1 MKTIGIIG
9 GGQLGLMI
17 AEQAAVL
24 GARTVCLD
32 PSADAPAF
40 RVCDDHVVAAFDDA
54 AALEE
59 LCRRSD
65 VVTYE
70 FENVPGEILIPL
82 TERYNIPQGY
92 RPLFDSQDRIREKTN
107 ARDNGLRVPRFAE
120 VHDRESLMKGIFEI
134 GYPCV
139 FKTRTLG
146 YDGHGQAVIRTP
158 EDIAR
163 AEPYLGVP
171 AILEEFVPFD
181 YEASIVMVND
191 GERIVSFPIGQN
203 IHRDGILD
211 LCIVPAPRMD
221 DAVRARLVE
230 QSEAFMRR
238 CGYTGILAIEYFVK
252 GGELYFNEM
261 APRPHNSGH
270 YTIEGCTTNQF
281 RELCRYLLGEPLQ
294 EPRLV
299 APTVMKN
306 ILGEDLAAAEA
317 VAAETGAE
325 GAQSPEEGVYVHLYG
340 KSVSKPK
347 RKMGHITFVGMTAG
361 EYDARWR
368 GRFVE

>member
-1 MKTIGIIG
+1 
-9 GGQLGLMI
+9 MI
-17 AEQAAVL
+17 AEQAAGL
-24 GARTVCLD
+24 GARTICLD

-40 RVCDDHVVAAFDDA
+40 RVCDEHIVAAFDDA

-65 VVTYE
+65 AVTYE

-82 TERYNIPQGY
+82 AEKYNIPQGY

-107 ARDNGLRVPRFAE
+107 ARDNGLRVPRFAD
-120 VHDRESLMKGIFEI
+120 VCDRESLMKGIFEV

-146 YDGHGQAVIRTP
+146 YDGHGQVVIRTP

-163 AEPYLGVP
+163 TEPYMGTP

-181 YEASIVMVND
+181 YEASIVMVSD
-191 GERIVSFPIGQN
+191 GQRIVSFPIGRN
-203 IHRDGILD
+203 IHREGILD
-211 LCIVPAPRMD
+211 LCLVPAPQMD
-221 DAVRARLVE
+221 EAVRAKLVE

-252 GGELYFNEM
+252 DGEIYFNEM

-299 APTVMKN
+299 ADGDEEHPGRRPCRRAGRGAGGRAGGGRLRPPLRQERQQAQAQDGPYHVRGHDRRGVRCPVEGA
-306 ILGEDLAAAEA
+306 LRA
-317 VAAETGAE
+317 VARA
-325 GAQSPEEGVYVHLYG
+325 
-340 KSVSKPK
+340 SV
-347 RKMGHITFVGMTAG
+347 F
-361 EYDARWR
+361 
-368 GRFVE
+368 

>member
-1 MKTIGIIG
+1 
-9 GGQLGLMI
+9 MI

-40 RVCDDHVVAAFDDA
+40 RVCDDHIVAAFDDA

-65 VVTYE
+65 AVTYE

-281 RELCRYLLGEPLQ
+281 REPLPLSAGRAFAGTSPGGADGH
-294 EPRLV
+294 EKYPRRGFGRGGGRGGR
-299 APTVMKN
+299 N
-306 ILGEDLAAAEA
+306 RSRGGA
-317 VAAETGAE
+317 VAGGGRLCPPLRQERQQAQTQDGAYHLRGDDRRGVRCPLA
-325 GAQSPEEGVYVHLYG
+325 GAVRGVA
-340 KSVSKPK
+340 
-347 RKMGHITFVGMTAG
+347 AG
-361 EYDARWR
+361 
-368 GRFVE
+368 F

>member
-1 MKTIGIIG
+1 M
-9 GGQLGLMI
+9 
-17 AEQAAVL
+17 
-24 GARTVCLD
+24 
-32 PSADAPAF
+32 
-40 RVCDDHVVAAFDDA
+40 
-54 AALEE
+54 
-59 LCRRSD
+59 
-65 VVTYE
+65 
-70 FENVPGEILIPL
+70 
-82 TERYNIPQGY
+82 
-92 RPLFDSQDRIREKTN
+92 
-107 ARDNGLRVPRFAE
+107 PRFAE

-299 APTVMKN
+299 APTVMKK
-306 ILGEDLAAAEA
+306 ISSARIWP
-317 VAAETGAE
+317 
-325 GAQSPEEGVYVHLYG
+325 QRRPWRPKPEQRGR
-340 KSVSKPK
+340 SRRRRASMSTFTAKPK
-347 RKMGHITFVGMTAG
+347 AG
-361 EYDARWR
+361 PSARWATSPSS
-368 GRFVE
+368 V

>member
-1 MKTIGIIG
+1 
-9 GGQLGLMI
+9 MI

-40 RVCDDHVVAAFDDA
+40 RVCDDHIVAAFDDA

-65 VVTYE
+65 AVTYE

-163 AEPYLGVP
+163 AESYLGVP

-211 LCIVPAPRMD
+211 LCFVPAGEMD
-221 DAVRARLVE
+221 DELRGRMAAAGERFMLPCEPGSSNRARR
-230 QSEAFMRR
+230 SCA
-238 CGYTGILAIEYFVK
+238 G
-252 GGELYFNEM
+252 
-261 APRPHNSGH
+261 
-270 YTIEGCTTNQF
+270 
-281 RELCRYLLGEPLQ
+281 
-294 EPRLV
+294 
-299 APTVMKN
+299 
-306 ILGEDLAAAEA
+306 A
-317 VAAETGAE
+317 V
-325 GAQSPEEGVYVHLYG
+325 
-340 KSVSKPK
+340 
-347 RKMGHITFVGMTAG
+347 I
-361 EYDARWR
+361 R
-368 GRFVE
+368 GFWLSSIS

>member
-203 IHRDGILD
+203 IHRDGIPDPEL
-211 LCIVPAPRMD
+211 IIRP
-221 DAVRARLVE
+221 
-230 QSEAFMRR
+230 S
-238 CGYTGILAIEYFVK
+238 
-252 GGELYFNEM
+252 GELRTSNFLLWQSAYAEYYFTDVLWPDFDEPELDK
-261 APRPHNSGH
+261 AIAS
-270 YTIEGCTTNQF
+270 YQK
-281 RELCRYLLGEPLQ
+281 RERRFG
-294 EPRLV
+294 
-299 APTVMKN
+299 
-306 ILGEDLAAAEA
+306 G
-317 VAAETGAE
+317 
-325 GAQSPEEGVYVHLYG
+325 
-340 KSVSKPK
+340 
-347 RKMGHITFVGMTAG
+347 RK
-361 EYDARWR
+361 
-368 GRFVE
+368 

>member
-1 MKTIGIIG
+1 
-9 GGQLGLMI
+9 MI

-40 RVCDDHVVAAFDDA
+40 RVCDDHVVAAFDNA

-181 YEASIVMVND
+181 YEASSVMVND

-211 LCIVPAPRMD
+211 LCFVPAEGIDDGLRSRM
-221 DAVRARLVE
+221 AAAGER
-230 QSEAFMRR
+230 FMKSCRYR
-238 CGYTGILAIEYFVK
+238 GILAIEFFIRD
-252 GGELYFNEM
+252 GEFYFNEM

-281 RELCRYLLGEPLQ
+281 RELVRFLLGEPLQ
-294 EPRLV
+294 EPQLV

-306 ILGEDLAAAEA
+306 ILGQDLEAAERI
-317 VAAETGAE
+317 AAENR
-325 GAQSPEEGVYVHLYG
+325 PGVHVHLYG
-340 KSVSKPK
+340 KTESRPK
-347 RKMGHITFVGMTAG
+347 RKMGHITFVGMDAG
-361 EYDARWR
+361 EYGAAWAD
-368 GRFVE
+368 RFVK